1 MAEART
7 GVRKRISKLRG
18 DRGQALV
25 ELAFVLPLVLLLL
38 FGIID
43 FGLAYNTKNSD
54 TNLANLAAR
63 AISVMGTAT
72 SQACNNGTTST
83 QTTLLAYVDCVAKN
97 DAEPQ
102 PTSACLWDT
111 STAGSYVGGD
121 ALEVEVYT
129 PFKWFGVI
137 GASGGVMAGA
147 SSTISASATNRI
159 EASMISGSSTN
170 GFVTNTTATSYICTS

>member
-1 MAEART
+1 MAEAST
-7 GVRKRISKLRG
+7 GVCVRILKPGG

-63 AISVMGTAT
+63 SISVMGTAAGE
-72 SQACNNGTTST
+72 ACNNGVTVT
-83 QTTLLAYVDCVAKN
+83 QTTLLAYVDCVAQN

-102 PTSACLWDT
+102 PNYACLWDNPNGT
-111 STAGSYVGGD
+111 YVVGD
-121 ALEVEVYT
+121 PLEVEVKT
-129 PFKWFGVI
+129 PFSWFGVL
-137 GASGGVMAGA
+137 GGGGGLG
-147 SSTISASATNRI
+147 STISASATNRI
-159 EASMISGSSTN
+159 EAAMTSGSSTN
-170 GFVTNTTATSYICTS
+170 AFVTNTTATSTICTS